1 MKGLKSIEYK
11 KIDEELADRFS
22 YLNSYTNE
30 KDLSTYCK
38 NNGIE
43 CKGKNKKEMK
53 ETIIEFFK
61 DRKNPPI
68 I

>member
-11 KIDEELADRFS
+11 KIDEEIANRFS

-53 ETIIEFFK
+53 ETIMEIFK

-68 I
+68 T